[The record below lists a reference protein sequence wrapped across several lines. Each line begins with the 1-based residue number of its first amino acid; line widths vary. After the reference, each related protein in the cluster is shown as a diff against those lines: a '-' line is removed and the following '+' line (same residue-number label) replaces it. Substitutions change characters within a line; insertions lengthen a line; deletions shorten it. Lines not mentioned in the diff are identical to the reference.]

1 MIRDDVGLRQP
12 KEFQELM
19 KALERHEDCVIDLV
33 TQFDVVE
40 GGDVCVWAIG
50 GRLSTGGSGHETN
63 EHVAI
68 VAGAHC
74 CAP

>member
-1 MIRDDVGLRQP
+1 MGALASSHPLHGLMIRDDVGLRQP

-50 GRLSTGGSGHETN
+50 GAFKHGRQW
-63 EHVAI
+63 
-68 VAGAHC
+68 
-74 CAP
+74 P